1 MDNHIKDIV
10 KLSSFDKYWIVIWE
24 RRVLVHR
31 EVKLF
36 DRYAKELESINK
48 GFLVLKE
55 FLKFPKKFRIHKM
68 LYYLIG
74 TWKTKE

>member
-1 MDNHIKDIV
+1 MDNNIKDIV
-10 KLSSFDKYWIVIWE
+10 KLSSFDKDWIVIWE

-48 GFLVLKE
+48 GFCIKRVFE
-55 FLKFPKKFRIHKM
+55 VS
-68 LYYLIG
+68 
-74 TWKTKE
+74 